1 VQNNPVFE
9 DSAAASLEL
18 FEHSLTAW
26 PPDLFQ
32 LKVTVTVRSLVRFTV
47 HACPDVESQ
56 PDQPPNV
63 DPLGVAVNV
72 TVPLVKCALHVVAQ
86 LRPEGE
92 LVTVPEPAPAKFTVR
107 VGPEPKQTTFAV
119 MLPVTIAPDESRF
132 PELLFVVTVA
142 ETRALP
148 QATPVTT
155 NKPAGVTVTMSSVFE
170 FQMTWSVISLVT
182 GGCIKV
188 PSALS

>member
-1 VQNNPVFE
+1 MKLTSGGLNFF
-9 DSAAASLEL
+9 AA
-18 FEHSLTAW
+18 
-26 PPDLFQ
+26 FQ
-32 LKVTVTVRSLVRFTV
+32 LKVTATVRSLFRFTV
-47 HACPDVESQ
+47 HACPDTESQ

-72 TVPLVKCALHVVAQ
+72 RVVPLGKCALHVVAQ

-92 LVTVPEPAPAKFTVR
+92 LVTVPEPGPGEKFTVR

-155 NKPAGVTVTMSSVFE
+155 NRPAGVTVTMSGVFE
-170 FQMTWSVISLVT
+170 FQVTWSVMSLVT

-188 PSALS
+188 PSAL